1 MYDAFLAAAAGAAR
15 GLRQGPVLGGPPV
28 DCGAMCLPGLAERVA
43 GLVDEA
49 VAHGAQAR
57 KHEGIRIQKR

>member
-1 MYDAFLAAAAGAAR
+1 MYDAFVATVAGAAR
-15 GLRQGPVLGGPPV
+15 SLRQGPALEGPPV

-43 GLVDEA
+43 ELVDEA
-49 VAHGAQAR
+49 VSHGAQAR